1 MKSTI
6 DSIAQRNWP
15 LATTKQA
22 RRQAIRLLR
31 AKRYLTTRGIAAHV
45 VGSQFEYKSAPV
57 VL

>member
-15 LATTKQA
+15 LAPTRQG
-22 RRQAIRLLR
+22 RRQAVSLLR

-45 VGSQFEYKSAPV
+45 VNSKFEYKSAPV